1 MGKYVF
7 ICMNMSL
14 DIYMPLKYLLNTNYV
29 LDTLSSIFN
38 TWSHLIHETAL
49 EERGIFPIYWAK
61 TQASIGYVTCSKW
74 PS

>member
-1 MGKYVF
+1 MGKHVF

-38 TWSHLIHETAL
+38 ETAL
-49 EERGIFPIYWAK
+49 EERVILPISLSKNSGFYRLYNLLK
-61 TQASIGYVTCSKW
+61 MTQLITVL
-74 PS
+74 